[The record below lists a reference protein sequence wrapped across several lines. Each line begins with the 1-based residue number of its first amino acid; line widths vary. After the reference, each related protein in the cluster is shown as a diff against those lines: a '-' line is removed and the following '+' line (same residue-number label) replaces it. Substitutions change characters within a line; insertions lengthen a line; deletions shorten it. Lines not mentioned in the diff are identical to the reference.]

1 MGEDGYPL
9 TGARAAVVEE
19 RLRNIRDTLKL
30 SDDQVTKV
38 KDVFV
43 SDFQN
48 LKDLRVNTAI
58 SQDDRRSK
66 IEEVRK
72 KQRQE
77 LNAILEPNQR
87 AEWKKELD
95 MRREAFG
102 VVFN

>member
-1 MGEDGYPL
+1 MNTTLLPRL
-9 TGARAAVVEE
+9 KE
-19 RLRNIRDTLKL
+19 RIDNIKL
-30 SDDQVTKV
+30 SLDLSEDQTNKIKGVFADDFDKLN
-38 KDVFV
+38 
-43 SDFQN
+43 S
-48 LKDLRVNTAI
+48 LRADTSI

-66 IEEVRK
+66 IEEIRR

-77 LNAILEPNQR
+77 LNAILVPNQR

>member
-1 MGEDGYPL
+1 MLIPAPATFVRSL
-9 TGARAAVVEE
+9 TSR
-19 RLRNIRDTLKL
+19 T
-30 SDDQVTKV
+30 SV

-48 LKDLRVNTAI
+48 LKDLRANTSI

-66 IEEVRK
+66 IEEIRR
-72 KQRQE
+72 KQREE
-77 LNAILEPNQR
+77 LLAILTANQQ

-102 VVFN
+102 ALFN